1 MTDRQKMGERLR
13 QLRVIARLTQEQ
25 MAKRLGVSQPTLHK
39 MERGE
44 ADIPVSAL
52 VGLWL
57 CQRNVEYLMLQS
69 DTPDM
74 ADIGAWGRRNE

>member
-13 QLRVIARLTQEQ
+13 QLRVVARLTQEQ

-44 ADIPVSAL
+44 ADIPVTAL
-52 VGLWL
+52 VGLRL

-74 ADIGAWGRRNE
+74 ADIEAWGRRNE